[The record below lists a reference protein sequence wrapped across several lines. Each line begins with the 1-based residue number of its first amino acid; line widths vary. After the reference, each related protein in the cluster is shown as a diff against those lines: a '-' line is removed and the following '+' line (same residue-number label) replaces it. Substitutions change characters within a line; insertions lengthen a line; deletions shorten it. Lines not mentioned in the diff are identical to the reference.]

1 MSQKIKPSS
10 LRLGLIQLWD
20 VEHQTY
26 GSTLKRRTKDL
37 FKYINT
43 FVYIKKMISLDHYLI
58 HNLKLS
64 HDYKSIIF
72 IVSIATKNYKKKKI
86 VINIFLYLS
95 FYFLNNINLKIIF
108 YNNIKR
114 SYTTLFYKC
123 YINYLFYKLNYS
135 PRKIINI
142 LSRLLKNQIGVNK
155 IIDSSKGPVNL
166 KLMGY
171 KLILKGRFEN
181 TKNQMAKKMN
191 LSNGSVKLTTL
202 DNYIDYIDVD
212 LYTKLGICTIK
223 IWIFYAKNNEK
234 NT

>member
-1 MSQKIKPSS
+1 
-10 LRLGLIQLWD
+10 
-20 VEHQTY
+20 
-26 GSTLKRRTKDL
+26 
-37 FKYINT
+37 
-43 FVYIKKMISLDHYLI
+43 MISLDHYLI

-64 HDYKSIIF
+64 HDYKSITF
-72 IVSIATKNYKKKKI
+72 IVSVAAKNYKKKKI
-86 VINIFLYLS
+86 IINIFLYLS
-95 FYFLNNINLKIIF
+95 FYFFNNIDLKIIF
-108 YNNIKR
+108 YNSIKR

-142 LSRLLKNQIGVNK
+142 LSRLLKNQIRVNK
-155 IIDSSKGPVNL
+155 ITDSSKGPLNL

-171 KLILKGRFEN
+171 KLTLKGRFEN

-223 IWIFYAKNNEK
+223 I
-234 NT
+234 